1 MDAALS
7 EIEFTDQEKI
17 RLKQLA
23 SMDGLYPRALVKGGL
38 LDWCVNVC
46 KFYGISV
53 CEFKSKKRDRILFK
67 ARVDFTYIILKYA
80 EKYNQNEIA
89 KFMNRDHT
97 TIIHQKKHKPFA
109 AETIWLENATR

>member
-1 MDAALS
+1 MDAAVS
-7 EIEFTDQEKI
+7 KIEFTDQEKI

-23 SMDGLYPRALVKGGL
+23 QMDDLYPKALVKGGL

-53 CEFKSKKRDRILFK
+53 CQFKSKKRNRELFK
-67 ARVDFTYIILKYA
+67 ARVDFTYIILTYV

-89 KFMNRDHT
+89 RFMNRDHT

>member
-1 MDAALS
+1 MS
-7 EIEFTDQEKI
+7 KVEFTEQEYI
-17 RLKQLA
+17 RLKELA
-23 SMDGLYPRALVKGGL
+23 SMDHLYPRALVKGGL

-46 KFYGISV
+46 KFYGIGV
-53 CEFKSKKRDRILFK
+53 IEFRSKKRDRILFK
-67 ARVDFTYIILKYA
+67 ARVDFTHIILKYV

-89 KFMNRDHT
+89 RFMNRDHT

>member
-23 SMDGLYPRALVKGGL
+23 SMDHLYPRALVKGGL
-38 LDWCVNVC
+38 LDWCVIVC

-53 CEFKSKKRDRILFK
+53 IEFRSKKRDRILFK

-80 EKYNQNEIA
+80 EKYNMNEIA
-89 KFMNRDHT
+89 RFMNRDHT

>member
-1 MDAALS
+1 MS
-7 EIEFTDQEKI
+7 EITFTDQEKI

-23 SMDGLYPRALVKGGL
+23 SMDGLYPQALVKGGL

-53 CEFKSKKRDRILFK
+53 CDFKSKKRDRILFK
-67 ARVDFTYIILKYA
+67 ARVDFTWIILNHVS
-80 EKYNQNEIA
+80 KYNMNEIA

-97 TIIHQKKHKPFA
+97 TIIHQKKQKPFA
-109 AETIWLENATR
+109 AETIFIENYAP

>member
-1 MDAALS
+1 MS
-7 EIEFTDQEKI
+7 EITFTDQEKI

-23 SMDGLYPRALVKGGL
+23 SMDGLYPQALVKGGL

-53 CEFKSKKRDRILFK
+53 CDFKSKKRDRILFK
-67 ARVDFTYIILKYA
+67 ARVDFTWIILNHVP
-80 EKYNQNEIA
+80 KYNMNEIA

-97 TIIHQKKHKPFA
+97 TIIHQKKQKPFA
-109 AETIWLENATR
+109 AKTIFIENYAP

>member
-1 MDAALS
+1 LDAAVS

-23 SMDGLYPRALVKGGL
+23 SMDHLYPRALVKGGL
-38 LDWCVNVC
+38 LDWCVIVC

-53 CEFKSKKRDRILFK
+53 IEFRSKKRDRILFK
-67 ARVDFTYIILKYA
+67 ARVDFTHIILKYV
-80 EKYNQNEIA
+80 EKYNQSEIA
-89 KFMNRDHT
+89 RFMNRDHT
-97 TIIHQKKHKPFA
+97 TIIHQKKQEPFA